1 MNIEK
6 FILAAIT
13 IDTSK
18 VKVSG
23 GTPVFSCSGKEEM
36 ESVAASLEA
45 ILDGIA
51 HEVSK
56 DLYIIVKH

>member
-13 IDTSK
+13 MEPSK
-18 VKVSG
+18 VNVSG
-23 GTPVFSCSGKEEM
+23 GTPVFSCSSKEELD
-36 ESVAASLEA
+36 SVAASLEA

-51 HEVSK
+51 HEISK
-56 DLYIIVKH
+56 NVYIIVKH